1 MLIYGIDF
9 SGARDAGEGI
19 WVASGKTRL
28 GRLRIDYLAAARDL
42 PGSSPARQES
52 LRCITF
58 LIAGSGACKAG
69 LDFPFSLP
77 SEMIGEDWA
86 GWALSL
92 GRRFADAESFRDWC
106 RQTAGGQEKLRRT
119 DIETGAP
126 MCAWNLRVYRQT
138 YFGIRDVLAPLV
150 RSDLARVVPMQEP
163 DRRKPQLYEVCPAS
177 TLKAAGLYISY
188 KETGPADRVSRREAR
203 RVILEWLEKSCRVR
217 FAAPELRRRAL
228 DDGAGNALDA
238 VLCAFAAARA
248 WPRLSADP
256 VERVEGRVYF

>member
-19 WVASGKTRL
+19 WVAAGKTRL

-42 PGSSPARQES
+42 PGSSPAREDS

-77 SEMIGEDWA
+77 SEMIGEDWT

-150 RSDLARVVPMQEP
+150 RSDLARVVPMQEA